1 MDIPLPIKIAMRH
14 HVAVSRIK
22 KMRFDNLPKAEREPH
37 YVRLLVTMSL
47 PGKDPYLQK
56 IQSAAAKATKSIPFI
71 RRTTPVQVTLDLPIA
86 LEQRKDALK
95 AIRSLPF
102 VEAVTVGSGPRIR

>member
-1 MDIPLPIKIAMRH
+1 MDIPLPVKVAMRH
-14 HVAVSRIK
+14 HVAVVRMK
-22 KMRFDNLPKAEREPH
+22 KMRFDNLPKTDRKPH

-47 PGKDPYLQK
+47 PGRDPYLQK
-56 IQSAAAKATKSIPFI
+56 IQAAAARATKSIPFI

-86 LEQRKDALK
+86 LDQRKDALN

-102 VEAVTVGSGPRIR
+102 VDIVTVGSGPPIR